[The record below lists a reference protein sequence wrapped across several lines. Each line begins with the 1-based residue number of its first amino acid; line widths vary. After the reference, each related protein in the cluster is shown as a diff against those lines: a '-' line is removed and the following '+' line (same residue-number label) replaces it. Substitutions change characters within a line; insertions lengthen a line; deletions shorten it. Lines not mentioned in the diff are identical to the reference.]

1 MGRMWT
7 VLADVRAA
15 RDVDV
20 DVDVDGDGDGDA
32 DGDGDDERERG
43 VSERIYV
50 SGRERRVAWFL
61 YVDMAGFFLVFL
73 LRCAS
78 LSFYFPILLFFF
90 PFFPV
95 RGPGG
100 VMFWL

>member
-20 DVDVDGDGDGDA
+20 DVDVDGDGDGDGDA

-61 YVDMAGFFLVFL
+61 YVDMCIAGFFLYSCFDAL
-73 LRCAS
+73 
-78 LSFYFPILLFFF
+78 LSFFFSCEGA
-90 PFFPV
+90 
-95 RGPGG
+95 RGCD
-100 VMFWL
+100 VLAVIRC